1 MELNT
6 TYDDVTEA
14 TENVIR
20 ELFANDAPLPVGEI
34 KIRSAIAQ
42 AALQGWYENARPLVA
57 EEHHEA
63 EFARLNELA
72 YELPAGTR
80 AIP

>member
-1 MELNT
+1 MNT
-6 TYDDVTEA
+6 TYSDVTEA

-20 ELFANDAPLPVGEI
+20 ELFANDAPLPVEEI

-42 AALQGWYENARPLVA
+42 AALQAWYENARPLA
-57 EEHHEA
+57 EEEDHEA
-63 EFARLNELA
+63 EFARLSELA
-72 YELPAGTR
+72 FELPAGTQ

>member
-1 MELNT
+1 MNT
-6 TYDDVTEA
+6 TYSDVTEA

-20 ELFANDAPLPVGEI
+20 QLFANDAPLPVEEI

-42 AALQGWYENARPLVA
+42 AALQGWYENARPLA
-57 EEHHEA
+57 ADGDHEA

-72 YELPAGTR
+72 YELPAGAR

>member
-1 MELNT
+1 MKMNNT
-6 TYDDVTEA
+6 YGDVTEA

-20 ELFANDAPLPVGEI
+20 ELFANDAPLPVAEI
-34 KIRSAIAQ
+34 RIRRAIAQ
-42 AALQGWYENARPLVA
+42 AALEGWYENARPLAA
-57 EEHHEA
+57 EEDHEA

-72 YELPAGTR
+72 YELPAGAR